1 MPIQFPSSPTVNQEY
16 TYEGKVWAW
25 DGSSWV
31 GVRQVTGVQK
41 INIWAKQSLL
51 IPKRGFGLNSGY
63 NATTDQ
69 RRTEAGTIPMLKHN
83 IERNLGLF
91 ANTVSGI
98 VTYGLVLNL
107 DAGNVASYPGTG
119 TAWTDLSGNG
129 NNATLANG
137 PTYSSANDG
146 SIVFDKTNDYII
158 VPSINRLNT
167 TTLDVWFNTSS
178 VSESAGVRQYLYTQ
192 QRNPPVLAS
201 NTYQERQGIHIA
213 GNVLEFQYLD
223 TNNTAGNIV
232 SVNPISAN
240 TWYNVVVTLD
250 GTTPKMYLNGTQVS
264 VTGTIRTPKALTVN
278 QAFIARR
285 GDSGGNDYFG
295 GNIGAVKDY
304 DRALSAAEV
313 AQNYNVLKNRY
324 GL

>member
-1 MPIQFPSSPTVNQEY
+1 MV
-16 TYEGKVWAW
+16 
-25 DGSSWV
+25 
-31 GVRQVTGVQK
+31 
-41 INIWAKQSLL
+41 L
-51 IPKRGFGLNSGY
+51 IMRRWRLNSGY

-98 VTYGLVLNL
+98 VTSGLVLNL
-107 DAGNVASYPGTG
+107 DAGNAASYPGTG

-129 NNATLANG
+129 NNGTLTNG

-178 VSESAGVRQYLYTQ
+178 VSESTGVRQYLYTQ
-192 QRNPPVLAS
+192 QRNPPVLATY
-201 NTYQERQGIHIA
+201 TYQERQGIHIS

-232 SVNPISAN
+232 SVDTISAD

-250 GTTPKMYLNGTQVS
+250 GTTPKMYLNGTEVS